1 MSEEHSK
8 LQQLL
13 EINRELEQVKDVDVL
28 LERILRIA
36 RRFVNADAGSIY
48 TINGG
53 QLEFRHTQNSTL
65 QQQLPPG
72 KKLVY
77 TAFTVPISHSSIS
90 GHVAL
95 TGETLNI
102 PDAYTFDFSGR
113 PYSFDRSYDQKGHY
127 ETHSML
133 TIPLK
138 NNQDKVIGV
147 MQLINA
153 QNDAGQVV
161 PFSEDDTP
169 LIRIFATSGAVAIER
184 AQMTRTMILRMI
196 SMAKLRDP
204 KETGPH
210 VNRVGAYAAE
220 IYEKWASRRHVPAQT
235 IDTYKDTLRMTAMLH
250 DVGKVGIKD
259 EILQKPGRLSP
270 DEYDMMKQHTVKG
283 ARLFDDPQSE
293 FDQIAGQIALNHH
306 ERWDGTGYPGHVDLQ
321 GKPLP
326 EYEIGTGKARGKH
339 GEEIPIFARIVAVAD
354 VYDALSCRRV
364 YKNAWD
370 QDEVLAE
377 LRKES
382 GKHFDPEVIEA
393 FFATLDMI
401 RAIATQ
407 FPDIEKEE
415 EEA

>member
-1 MSEEHSK
+1 MSEEQKK

-13 EINRELEQVKDVDVL
+13 EINRELEQVRDLDVL

-36 RRFVNADAGSIY
+36 RRFINADAGSIY
-48 TINGG
+48 IVNGD
-53 QLEFRHTQNSTL
+53 QLEFRNTQNDTL
-65 QQQLPPG
+65 QRQLPPG

-77 TAFTVPISHSSIS
+77 TAFTVPVSHSSIS

-95 TGETLNI
+95 TGETVNI
-102 PDAYTFDFSGR
+102 PDVYTFDFSGL
-113 PYSFDRSYDQKGHY
+113 PYSFDRSYDEKGHY
-127 ETHSML
+127 KTHSML

-138 NNQDKVIGV
+138 NNQDKIIGV
-147 MQLINA
+147 MQHINA
-153 QNDAGQVV
+153 QNEADAVV

-169 LIRIFATSGAVAIER
+169 FIHIFATSAAVAIER
-184 AQMTRTMILRMI
+184 AQMTRMVILRMI

-220 IYEKWASRRHVPAQT
+220 IYEKWASKRDVPPKT

-259 EILQKPGRLSP
+259 EILQKPGRLNP
-270 DEYDMMKQHTVKG
+270 EEYDMMKQHTVKG

-293 FDQIAGQIALNHH
+293 FDQIASQIAMNHH
-306 ERWDGTGYPGHVDLQ
+306 ERWDGTGYPGHVDYH

-326 EYEIGTGKARGKH
+326 EYIASDGKARGKR

-364 YKNAWD
+364 YKNAWAEE
-370 QDEVLAE
+370 EVLAE
-377 LRKES
+377 LQKES

-401 RAIATQ
+401 RAIGKR
-407 FPDIEKEE
+407 FPDIETDDEE
-415 EEA
+415 

>member
-1 MSEEHSK
+1 M
-8 LQQLL
+8 
-13 EINRELEQVKDVDVL
+13 NRELEQVKDLDVL

-48 TINGG
+48 TINGDL
-53 QLEFRHTQNSTL
+53 LEFKHSQNTTL
-65 QQQLPPG
+65 QKQLPPG
-72 KKLVY
+72 KKLEY
-77 TAFTVPISHSSIS
+77 AAFTVAINHRSIA
-90 GHVAL
+90 GHAAL
-95 TGETLNI
+95 TGESLNI
-102 PDAYTFDFSGR
+102 PDVYTFDFSDC
-113 PYSFDRSYDQKGHY
+113 PYSFNRSYDQKGHY
-127 ETHSML
+127 KTHSML

-153 QNDAGQVV
+153 RDRAGQVI
-161 PFSEDDTP
+161 PFSEDDIP
-169 LIRIFATSGAVAIER
+169 LIRIFTTSAAVAIER

-196 SMAKLRDP
+196 SMAELRDP

-220 IYEKWASRRHVPAQT
+220 IYKKWASKRNVAANT

-259 EILQKPGRLSP
+259 EILQKPGRLNP
-270 DEYDMMKQHTVKG
+270 DEYEEMKQHTIKG

-293 FDQIAGQIALNHH
+293 FDQIAGRIAMNHH
-306 ERWDGTGYPGHVDLQ
+306 ERWDGTGYPGHVNVH

-326 EYEIGTGKARGKH
+326 EYALDGGKARGKH

-364 YKNAWD
+364 YKNAWNE
-370 QDEVLAE
+370 DEVLAE

-382 GKHFDPEVIEA
+382 GRHFDPEVIEA

-401 RAIATQ
+401 RAIANQ
-407 FPDIEKEE
+407 FPDSEIDDGE
-415 EEA
+415 

>member
-1 MSEEHSK
+1 MFEEHTK

-13 EINRELEQVKDVDVL
+13 EINRELEQVKDLDVL
-28 LERILRIA
+28 LERILRVA

-48 TINGG
+48 TINAE
-53 QLEFRHTQNSTL
+53 QLEFRYSQNNTL
-65 QQQLPPG
+65 QAQLPAG
-72 KKLVY
+72 KKLIY
-77 TAFTVPISHSSIS
+77 TAFTVPISHRSIS

-102 PDAYTFDFSGR
+102 PDAYTFDFSDT

-153 QNDAGQVV
+153 QSEAGQVV

-169 LIRIFATSGAVAIER
+169 LIRIFATSAAVAIER

-196 SMAKLRDP
+196 NMAKLRDP

-220 IYEKWASRRHVPAQT
+220 IYEKWASKRNLPAKT

-259 EILQKPGRLSP
+259 EILQKPGRLNP
-270 DEYDMMKQHTVKG
+270 EEYELMKQHTIKG

-293 FDQIAGQIALNHH
+293 FDQIAEQIALNHH
-306 ERWDGTGYPGHVDLQ
+306 ERWDGTGYPGHVNLH

-326 EYEIGTGKARGKH
+326 GYGVGDEKAPGKRGQ
-339 GEEIPIFARIVAVAD
+339 EIPIFARIVAVAD

-364 YKNAWD
+364 YKNAWEE
-370 QDEVLAE
+370 DEVLAE
-377 LRKES
+377 LHKES

-393 FFATLDMI
+393 FFATLEMI
-401 RAIATQ
+401 RAIAKQ
-407 FPDIEKEE
+407 FPDIEKDDEE
-415 EEA
+415 